1 MHNVLLF
8 RLHLPPC
15 AYTFDLEPGADL
27 VSTWVVK
34 RFSACRGLS
43 WPRKSFEKTS
53 NANDERFALAA

>member
-1 MHNVLLF
+1 MENKQKR
-8 RLHLPPC
+8 RLKIKSC
-15 AYTFDLEPGADL
+15 AYTSHLEPGADL